1 MVKLD
6 IHTEKKDIQ
15 LVPFGDL
22 HYGDKS
28 CNWNKAQKM
37 IDWIDSEKNTRV
49 ILMGDLINSAT
60 KTSVGAALFDE
71 NKHGQDQLDF
81 MIDALKPI
89 KKKIYGALVG
99 NHPYHKDTDVLTS
112 NGWKNISQITF
123 DDFLA
128 QFNEVTK
135 QITYSKPLGL
145 QKVFTE
151 NVITIENNFTKQVV
165 NPEHNVFYD
174 GKKIKAKELVNKKLD
189 KNKFVYAGS
198 LINKPQIC
206 FTDKQLEFI
215 TWIAMDG
222 SLVFRDNKPHH
233 IQFKLSKER
242 KIDKLKELLEDLNIK
257 YTIKLSKKSGVNVL
271 QPYII
276 RIYADAK
283 QYFNILGNVK
293 QFPDYFK
300 YLSEEQLLVVLKTI
314 SITDGSK
321 HFNKISWTSINKSNV
336 DIIMSACLHN
346 DYPFYYNSKIS
357 KSGFKSDKLQY
368 RCVFYLDKFYFT
380 KKALQEIKVKES
392 EYNDFCYCATMPEGT
407 LITRIDGKVAF
418 SGNCQR
424 IIDSTGYDPIKFLCN
439 ELHTNHYGYGQFIK
453 VKGNGVDYKVYAT
466 HGSSSS
472 TLPYTKIKGCLNLAM
487 HKDADIYLMGHV
499 HDLQLHTQEI
509 ERIQYNQVIKDKK
522 YFILTGHYLNYDNS
536 YAEMKNLCPSK
547 QGSPVIDLNMS
558 EKQVRVKI

>member
-28 CNWNKAQKM
+28 CNWEKAQKM

-49 ILMGDLINSAT
+49 ILMGDLVNSAT

-81 MIDALKPI
+81 MVDALRPI

-99 NHPYHKDTDVLTS
+99 NHPYHKDTEVLTT
-112 NGWKNISQITF
+112 NGWKLLSEVTL
-123 DDFLA
+123 DDKLA
-128 QFNEVTK
+128 QFNEDTK
-135 QITYSKPLGL
+135 EISYSLPTGL
-145 QKVFTE
+145 QKVYTD
-151 NVITIENNFTKQVV
+151 NVITIENNFTKQIV
-165 NPEHNVFYD
+165 NPEHNVLYD
-174 GKKIKAKELVNKKLD
+174 GKKIKAKQLLNKSLD
-189 KNKFVYAGS
+189 KMKFIYFGNYLNKQIVS
-198 LINKPQIC
+198 LS
-206 FTDKQLEFI
+206 DKELSFI
-215 TWIAMDG
+215 TWIIMDG
-222 SLVFRDNKPHH
+222 CLVFRDNRPHH

-242 KIDKLKELLEDLNIK
+242 KIQELKNILDSLEIK
-257 YTIKLSKKSGVNVL
+257 YTCQLSKKTGVNVL

-276 RIYADAK
+276 RIYTDSK
-283 QYFNILGNVK
+283 KYFTLLNNIK
-293 QFPDYFK
+293 EFPDFFK
-300 YLSEEQLLVVLKTI
+300 YLNKPQLLNVLYTI
-314 SITDGSK
+314 SITDGCN
-321 HFNKISWTSINKSNV
+321 HYNKVSWISTNKNNIDVIMTS
-336 DIIMSACLHN
+336 CLHN
-346 DYPFYYNSKIS
+346 NIAFYYKIMHG
-357 KSGFKSDKLQY
+357 KSGFKSRKIQY
-368 RCVFYLDKFYFT
+368 NGVFYIDESKFNN
-380 KKALQEIKVKES
+380 KSLLNIKIYGS

-424 IIDSTGYDPIKFLCN
+424 IIDATGYDPIKFLCN

-453 VKGNGVDYKVYAT
+453 IKGKGINYDIYAT

-472 TLPYTKIKGCLNLAM
+472 TLPYTKIKGCLNLAT

-499 HDLQLHTQEI
+499 HDLQLHTQEV
-509 ERIQYNQVIKDKK
+509 ERIQYNQVIKDKR

-536 YAEMKNLCPSK
+536 YAEMKNLTPSK

>member
-28 CNWNKAQKM
+28 CNWEKAQKM

-99 NHPYHKDTDVLTS
+99 NHS
-112 NGWKNISQITF
+112 
-123 DDFLA
+123 
-128 QFNEVTK
+128 E
-135 QITYSKPLGL
+135 
-145 QKVFTE
+145 
-151 NVITIENNFTKQVV
+151 
-165 NPEHNVFYD
+165 
-174 GKKIKAKELVNKKLD
+174 
-189 KNKFVYAGS
+189 
-198 LINKPQIC
+198 
-206 FTDKQLEFI
+206 
-215 TWIAMDG
+215 
-222 SLVFRDNKPHH
+222 
-233 IQFKLSKER
+233 
-242 KIDKLKELLEDLNIK
+242 
-257 YTIKLSKKSGVNVL
+257 
-271 QPYII
+271 
-276 RIYADAK
+276 RIYQA
-283 QYFNILGNVK
+283 
-293 QFPDYFK
+293 
-300 YLSEEQLLVVLKTI
+300 
-314 SITDGSK
+314 
-321 HFNKISWTSINKSNV
+321 
-336 DIIMSACLHN
+336 
-346 DYPFYYNSKIS
+346 
-357 KSGFKSDKLQY
+357 
-368 RCVFYLDKFYFT
+368 
-380 KKALQEIKVKES
+380 
-392 EYNDFCYCATMPEGT
+392 
-407 LITRIDGKVAF
+407 
-418 SGNCQR
+418 
-424 IIDSTGYDPIKFLCN
+424 TGYDPIKFLCN

-453 VKGNGVDYKVYAT
+453 VKGKGVDYKIYAT

-472 TLPYTKIKGCLNLAM
+472 TLPYTKIKGCLNLSM

-509 ERIQYNQVIKDKK
+509 ERIQYSQVIKDKK